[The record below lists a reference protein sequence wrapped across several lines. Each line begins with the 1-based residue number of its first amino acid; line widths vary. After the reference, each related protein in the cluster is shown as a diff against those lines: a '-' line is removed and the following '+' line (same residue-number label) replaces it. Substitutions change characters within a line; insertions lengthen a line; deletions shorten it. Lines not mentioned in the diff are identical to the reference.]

1 MGELSAVQIQKFTTL
16 FNAYDF
22 SQNNY
27 LTRDDFLTFARRVS
41 EAFGWAQQDP
51 AIWETRLAALEH
63 SCEYS
68 FNRLLN
74 AADRNHDHQISLP
87 EYLDY
92 FKRQAME
99 CKNMGRAA
107 PWIKD
112 TCKQIDLLFDVDAS
126 GSISAD
132 EYAQML
138 AVMGSDA
145 DAASVFATFDL
156 DGDGKLMRE
165 DIERL
170 LLEFIGSDDPQAP
183 GNRFFC
189 GK

>member
-1 MGELSAVQIQKFTTL
+1 MGELSAVQIQKFTAL
-16 FNAYDF
+16 FEAYDF
-22 SQNNY
+22 SKNGY
-27 LTRDDFLTFARRVS
+27 LTRDDFMTFARRIS
-41 EAFGWAQQDP
+41 EAFEWQQKDP
-51 AIWETRLAALEH
+51 STWETRLAALEH

-68 FNRLLN
+68 FNRLLD
-74 AADRNHDHQISLP
+74 AADRNHDRQISLP

-99 CKNMGRAA
+99 CRNMGSAA
-107 PWIKD
+107 PWIRH
-112 TCKQIDLLFDVDAS
+112 TAKQIALLFDVDAS
-126 GSISAD
+126 GSINAD
-132 EYAQML
+132 EYARML

-145 DAASVFATFDL
+145 DAASVFALFDQ
-156 DGDGKLMRE
+156 DGDGMLLPA

-170 LLEFIGSDDPQAP
+170 LLEFVCSDDPDAP

>member
-1 MGELSAVQIQKFTTL
+1 MGELSSLQIRKFTTL
-16 FNAYDF
+16 FEAYDF
-22 SQNNY
+22 SKNGY

-41 EAFGWAQQDP
+41 EVFGWAQQDP
-51 AIWETRLAALEH
+51 ATCETRLAALEH

-68 FNRLLN
+68 FNRLLDV
-74 AADRNHDHQISLP
+74 ADRNHDRQISLP

-112 TCKQIDLLFDVDAS
+112 ACKQIDLLFDVDAS
-126 GSISAD
+126 GSISAE
-132 EYAQML
+132 EYANML

-145 DAASVFATFDL
+145 DAASVFAMLDQ
-156 DGDGKLMRE
+156 DGDGKLMRG

-170 LLEFIGSDDPQAP
+170 LLEFICSDDPAAP

>member
-1 MGELSAVQIQKFTTL
+1 MADLSTVQMQKFLAL
-16 FNAYDF
+16 FEAYDQGQCGF
-22 SQNNY
+22 LS
-27 LTRDDFLTFARRVS
+27 RDDFLTFARRAS
-41 EAFGWAQQDP
+41 EVLDWERLHP
-51 AIWETRLAALEH
+51 ATWKTRLAALEQ

-68 FNRLLN
+68 FNRLLD

-92 FKRQAME
+92 LKRQVME

-112 TCKQIDLLFDVDAS
+112 TYKQIALLFDVDAS
-126 GSISAD
+126 GSIDAE
-132 EYAQML
+132 EYRLFL
-138 AVMGSDA
+138 AVMGANA
-145 DAASVFATFDL
+145 DAASVFATL
-156 DGDGKLMRE
+156 DQDHDGKLMRE

-170 LLEFIGSDDPQAP
+170 LLEFICSDDPHAP